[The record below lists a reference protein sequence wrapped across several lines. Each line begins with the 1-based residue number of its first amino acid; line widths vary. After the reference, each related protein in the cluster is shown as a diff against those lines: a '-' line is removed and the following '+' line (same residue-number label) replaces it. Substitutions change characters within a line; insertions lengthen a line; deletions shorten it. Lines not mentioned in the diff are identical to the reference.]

1 MAKKVKKSQAQ
12 KVAEILN
19 PLVENIIKCRKN
31 VTKFKK
37 LEQQGII
44 LFRKGISTLTLEQQE
59 LFKEKINK
67 LEEKL
72 KLHRS

>member
-12 KVAEILN
+12 KVAEVLI

-44 LFRKGISTLTLEQQE
+44 LFRKAIDTLPKDQQD
-59 LFKEKINK
+59 LFREKIQK
-67 LEEKL
+67 MEDKL
-72 KLHRS
+72 KLNRS